1 MPPIEMYFNY
11 PDKPVEIKKIPAGKS
26 LDKRIKDITV
36 HIESKEEGGIF
47 EIKHDSQS
55 KPKTHEIQPGEKIKI
70 KKTII
75 EKGSQEKNFTL
86 TFKGK

>member
-1 MPPIEMYFNY
+1 MPPIEMYLNY
-11 PDKPVEIKKIPAGKS
+11 PGQPVEVKKIPAGES

-36 HIESKEEGGIF
+36 HIEGKEDGGVF

-55 KPKTHEIQPGEKIKI
+55 KPKTHKVPSGEKFKI

-75 EKGSQEKNFTL
+75 EKGSQEKKFTL

>member
-1 MPPIEMYFNY
+1 MPPIEMYINY
-11 PDKPVEIKKIPAGKS
+11 TDKPVEVKKIPAGES

-36 HIESKEEGGIF
+36 HIEGKEEGGIF

-55 KPKTHEIQPGEKIKI
+55 KTKTHEIQPGEKLKI

-75 EKGSQEKNFTL
+75 EKGSQEKKFTL